1 MTDFSRKQVFASA
14 CLGMF
19 VFGIVMTVLG
29 TILPLLI
36 ERFAVDKAVA
46 GSSFTLLSVGIL
58 SGSLIFG
65 PIVDRYG
72 FKWLL
77 VGCTALVLIGLEA
90 LAFAPSFD
98 LLLVAV
104 FVVGFGGGV
113 INGGTNAL
121 VSDISAG
128 ERSAGLSLLGVFFG
142 IGAFGV
148 PFVLGFLMETYSF
161 TVLTGAVGV
170 PVLIAVLYFAT
181 VRFPTPKQPQ
191 GFPIAKGAA
200 LTRDPALLLLGAI
213 LFLQSGLEITT
224 GGWTSTFFQEELGV
238 ESRAA
243 AFALSLFWVGVT
255 LSRLVLGG
263 VLKRYDPANVLRIC
277 IGIAIAGST
286 LMIVSQAAWLGYTGI
301 FLTGAGL
308 AAGFPVALG
317 FAGDLYPNIS
327 GTAFSILFV
336 LALTGGSILPYAAGV
351 LGAEFGLRIAFLIT
365 PLSLLCMLAL
375 LSLALRRIRG
385 RERPSLSTS
394 P

>member
-1 MTDFSRKQVFASA
+1 MFASA
-14 CLGMF
+14 CLGIL

-36 ERFAVDKAVA
+36 ERFAVDKAEA
-46 GSSFTLLSVGIL
+46 GSTFTLLSVGIL
-58 SGSLIFG
+58 TGSLVFG
-65 PIVDRYG
+65 PVVDRYG
-72 FKWLL
+72 FKGLL
-77 VGCTALVLIGLEA
+77 IVCTTLVLIGLEA
-90 LAFAPSFD
+90 LAFAPDFD
-98 LLLVAV
+98 LLRAAV
-104 FVVGFGGGV
+104 FVIGFGGGV

-121 VSDISAG
+121 VSDISVG

-148 PFVLGFLMETYSF
+148 PFALGFLMDTFSF

-170 PVLIAVLYFAT
+170 PVLAAVVYFTT

-191 GFPIAKGAA
+191 GFPIAKGAELA
-200 LTRDPALLLLGAI
+200 RDPALLLLGAI
-213 LFLQSGLEITT
+213 LFLQSGLEIMT
-224 GGWTSTFFQEELGV
+224 GGWTSTFFEEELAV
-238 ESRAA
+238 EPRSA

-255 LSRLVLGG
+255 VSRLVLGR
-263 VLKRYDPANVLRIC
+263 VLKRSDPAGVLRSC

-286 LMIVSQAAWLGYTGI
+286 LMIISQAAWLAYTGI

-317 FAGDLYPNIS
+317 YAGDLYPRMS

-336 LALTGGSILPYAAGV
+336 LALTGGSILPLVAGF
-351 LGAEFGLRIAFLIT
+351 LGAEYGLRVAFIII
-365 PLSLLCMLAL
+365 PVALLCMLVLFSIAL
-375 LSLALRRIRG
+375 KRVSG
-385 RERPSLSTS
+385 PERPSVSTA